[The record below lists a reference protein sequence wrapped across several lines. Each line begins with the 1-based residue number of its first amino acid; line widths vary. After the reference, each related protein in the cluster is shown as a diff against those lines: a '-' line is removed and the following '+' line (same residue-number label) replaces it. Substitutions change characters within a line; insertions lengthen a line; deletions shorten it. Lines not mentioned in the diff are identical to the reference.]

1 MIWNQIVKV
10 TLIMKLI
17 YIHFAFA
24 IFAFEVTLLD
34 FLLPIKAVIFIYF
47 WAEVWWWQEAS
58 CNNPTSTITRT
69 VFFTSNISSRRISD
83 PYRWTLKSTMSDQV
97 FKKSGRAENVLIWIL
112 ATLTLF
118 HVLLPE
124 VQTTMWDLL
133 LLSK

>member
-47 WAEVWWWQEAS
+47 WAEVWWWQKAN
-58 CNNPTSTITRT
+58 CNNPASTITRT

-83 PYRWTLKSTMSDQV
+83 PYRWTLKSTMSNQV
-97 FKKSGRAENVLIWIL
+97 LKKLEEENFIIWIL
-112 ATLTLF
+112 AILTPF

-124 VQTTMWDLL
+124 VQTTMWDLH

>member
-97 FKKSGRAENVLIWIL
+97 FKKSGEETKCSNLNFSNSYTFPCAFTRGSNYYVRP
-112 ATLTLF
+112 TL
-118 HVLLPE
+118 V
-124 VQTTMWDLL
+124 
-133 LLSK
+133 K